1 MSPDALVIPVPVSAD
16 RRAER
21 GFNQVELLFGD
32 WSRQQGLEWDAGTL
46 LRRRPTTPQWE
57 LDRTQRRE
65 NIKGAFFVNAPATVQ
80 DRHILLVDDIVTTG
94 RTLEECAGVLR
105 QGDVSAGDAAFLAAA
120 YGGALGDCLAA
131 AGDAQRMEVLRGAAR
146 FVGLGAAKD
155 RFGLLAEATRIE
167 GKTKREEAE
176 SFLADLAQLYA
187 AALDGRAVP
196 GLPALS
202 RQDAARALPA
212 VFEAQRRLR
221 GGSAKLVSTLLAL
234 RIAPPAEA

>member
-1 MSPDALVIPVPVSAD
+1 MSWLEAALQLLFPMRCPECGREVGSKGAWCAGCVQELWSPRRLDVAERGMRHVERCQVLTGYQGAVRTLLHGLKFQGRRANAAPLSWLLSLADEAELAELVSPDALVIPVPVSAD
-16 RRAER
+16 RLAER

-105 QGDVSAGDAAFLAAA
+105 QAG
-120 YGGALGDCLAA
+120 
-131 AGDAQRMEVLRGAAR
+131 
-146 FVGLGAAKD
+146 
-155 RFGLLAEATRIE
+155 
-167 GKTKREEAE
+167 AE
-176 SFLADLAQLYA
+176 S
-187 AALDGRAVP
+187 V
-196 GLPALS
+196 
-202 RQDAARALPA
+202 RALA
-212 VFEAQRRLR
+212 
-221 GGSAKLVSTLLAL
+221 LANG
-234 RIAPPAEA
+234 

>member
-1 MSPDALVIPVPVSAD
+1 MSWLEAALQLLFPMRCPECGREVGSKGAWCAGCVQELWSPRRLDVAERGMRHVERCQVLTGYQGAVRTLLHGLKFQGRRANAAPLSWLLSLADEEELAELVSPDVLVIPVPVSAD
-16 RRAER
+16 RLAER

-105 QGDVSAGDAAFLAAA
+105 QAG
-120 YGGALGDCLAA
+120 
-131 AGDAQRMEVLRGAAR
+131 
-146 FVGLGAAKD
+146 
-155 RFGLLAEATRIE
+155 
-167 GKTKREEAE
+167 AE
-176 SFLADLAQLYA
+176 S
-187 AALDGRAVP
+187 V
-196 GLPALS
+196 
-202 RQDAARALPA
+202 RALA
-212 VFEAQRRLR
+212 
-221 GGSAKLVSTLLAL
+221 LANG
-234 RIAPPAEA
+234 

>member
-1 MSPDALVIPVPVSAD
+1 MSWLQAALQLLFPLRCPECGREVGGKGAWCTGCVQELWSPRRLNVAERGMRHVERCQVLTGYQGAVRALLHGLKFQGRRANAAPLSWLLSLADEEELEELVSPDVLVIPVPVSAD
-16 RRAER
+16 RLAER

-105 QGDVSAGDAAFLAAA
+105 QAG
-120 YGGALGDCLAA
+120 
-131 AGDAQRMEVLRGAAR
+131 
-146 FVGLGAAKD
+146 
-155 RFGLLAEATRIE
+155 
-167 GKTKREEAE
+167 AE
-176 SFLADLAQLYA
+176 S
-187 AALDGRAVP
+187 V
-196 GLPALS
+196 
-202 RQDAARALPA
+202 RALA
-212 VFEAQRRLR
+212 
-221 GGSAKLVSTLLAL
+221 LANG
-234 RIAPPAEA
+234 

>member
-1 MSPDALVIPVPVSAD
+1 MSWLEAALQLLFPLRFPECGREVGSKGAWCAGCVQELWSPRRLDMAERGMRHVERCQVLTGYQGAVRTLLHGLKFQGRRANAAPLSWLLSLADEAELAELVSPDVLVIPVPVSAD
-16 RRAER
+16 RLAER

-105 QGDVSAGDAAFLAAA
+105 QAG
-120 YGGALGDCLAA
+120 
-131 AGDAQRMEVLRGAAR
+131 
-146 FVGLGAAKD
+146 
-155 RFGLLAEATRIE
+155 
-167 GKTKREEAE
+167 AE
-176 SFLADLAQLYA
+176 S
-187 AALDGRAVP
+187 V
-196 GLPALS
+196 
-202 RQDAARALPA
+202 RALA
-212 VFEAQRRLR
+212 
-221 GGSAKLVSTLLAL
+221 LANG
-234 RIAPPAEA
+234 

>member
-1 MSPDALVIPVPVSAD
+1 MSWLEAALQLLFPMRCPECGREVGSKGAWCAGCVQELWSSRRLDVAERGMRHVERCQVLTGYQGAVRTLLHGLKFQGRRANAAPLSWLLFLADEEELAELVSPDVLVIPVPVSAD
-16 RRAER
+16 RLAER

-105 QGDVSAGDAAFLAAA
+105 QAG
-120 YGGALGDCLAA
+120 
-131 AGDAQRMEVLRGAAR
+131 
-146 FVGLGAAKD
+146 
-155 RFGLLAEATRIE
+155 
-167 GKTKREEAE
+167 AE
-176 SFLADLAQLYA
+176 S
-187 AALDGRAVP
+187 V
-196 GLPALS
+196 
-202 RQDAARALPA
+202 RALA
-212 VFEAQRRLR
+212 
-221 GGSAKLVSTLLAL
+221 LANG
-234 RIAPPAEA
+234 